1 MKMIVNTKQINLIMK
16 KASEIW
22 KNIAKEINEI
32 VNKPKTSKEQVA
44 IKIVTFFNEDMG
56 GKWDSKMYEQ
66 KKVVL
71 ELMNN
76 LKIN

>member
-1 MKMIVNTKQINLIMK
+1 MKIILNTKQINLIMK

>member
-1 MKMIVNTKQINLIMK
+1 MIVNTKQINLIMK